1 MGEVEK
7 VGGEVRASAQPGKGG
22 KETGR
27 RKWEGRENKG
37 GGGVGE
43 TEEREN
49 NGVEGREREGG
60 VGVVGGSTH
69 LSASLSVTTVSLSLS
84 SSPLHDLLSPPLS

>member
-22 KETGR
+22 KQTGR
-27 RKWEGRENKG
+27 RNWEGRENKG
-37 GGGVGE
+37 EVE

-49 NGVEGREREGG
+49 NGEEG
-60 VGVVGGSTH
+60 
-69 LSASLSVTTVSLSLS
+69 
-84 SSPLHDLLSPPLS
+84 